1 MQKPTNYLLT
11 IISLLFLFQIAYGQ
25 EEIDIQIIPKWEK
38 GDSLNYIIHKE
49 KTETVNGELVKSN
62 KGSLMAKFKVLDVV
76 ANGYKIQWLYQTDF
90 ESLGIPEKY
99 HDALK
104 DFSQINVVYRTDQN
118 GVFQEVLNTAE
129 LMTNLEQ
136 SLKKFF
142 SILKKEEP
150 EMADDMDFAMS
161 QTIELFKD
169 KQLIE
174 SIAFKEIKLLHG
186 LYGNY
191 FTSKEKETFQEDA
204 PNILGSIPLSIK
216 SSIWLDNIQ
225 ADQVAIIKKESE
237 IDEEELKQLIG
248 KIQSQF
254 DLKNKDDLNSVKIEL
269 KDRNELH
276 FDLKTGNILKAA
288 SERIVDGQ
296 DVKGKTL
303 VKELVSIELVK

>member
-1 MQKPTNYLLT
+1 MQKPINYLLT

-25 EEIDIQIIPKWEK
+25 EEIDIHILPKWEK

-49 KTETVNGELVKSN
+49 KSETVNGELVKSN
-62 KGSLMAKFKVLDVV
+62 KGSLMAKFKVLDVA

-129 LMTNLEQ
+129 LMTNMEQ

-142 SILKKEEP
+142 SILKIEEP

-174 SIAFKEIKLLHG
+174 SIAFKEIKLLHSA
-186 LYGNY
+186 YGNY
-191 FTSKEKETFQEDA
+191 FTSKEKETYQEDA
-204 PNILGSIPLSIK
+204 PNILGGIPISIK
-216 SSIWLDNIQ
+216 SSFWLDTIQ

-237 IDEEELKQLIG
+237 IDEAELKQLLQ
-248 KIQSQF
+248 KMQSQF
-254 DLKNKDDLNSVKIEL
+254 DLKDKEDLNSVKIAL
-269 KDRNELH
+269 KDRYELD

-303 VKELVSIELVK
+303 VKEVVSMEFVK